1 VTIFDIS
8 RASAARTTGVIGMS
22 NRFGSGFPLSALC
35 AAVAI
40 VAAAPVMA
48 QNTTSAIGGRVTTA
62 DGKPVAGAT
71 VTILHRESGSTNT
84 LVTDAEGRYS
94 ARGLRVGGPYTVTTT
109 KGTDRSSQDD
119 IYLQLAESLNY
130 DIRLGSQ
137 ALATVVIT
145 GSAAANS
152 KFAAAS
158 GGAGTSLS
166 RQDLDA
172 YASIARNLQDYA
184 RQDPRLAQTDKE
196 RGEISAGGQ
205 NSRYNSITVDGV
217 RINDTFG
224 LEANNLPTIKQ
235 PISIDAIQSVQV
247 NISNYDVTQQ
257 GYTGAN
263 INAITKSG
271 TNEFKGSVYYVYR
284 DDEMGGRRFNR
295 TTGKQFDFLP
305 YTEDTKGVTLGGPII
320 KDKLFFFAAYEE
332 LKSNRAQ
339 PEFGPI
345 GSSLT
350 NVAISQTA
358 ITQAAQIAKEKYGL
372 DIGTPNGPAPV
383 TVKDALLKL
392 DWNISENHRA
402 NIRYAKTDQGETNY
416 GTYSAT
422 GLNLTSWWWNQKK
435 TIETVVGQWF
445 ADWTPNF
452 STELKLSNRDYNSI
466 PQNTVNAPAIGL
478 QFTGAAPAGSP
489 AGVNTGSRF
498 LNFGTEL
505 SRQFNVLDTKTFDGY
520 FGANLVLGDHEIKA
534 GGDYSDNKVYNAFF
548 QNVNGNY
555 TFGCQNGWAYN
566 NVAGVAPGTVFS
578 NATGAIGC
586 STINAAQMEAAILEN
601 FSRGR
606 PNSYQV
612 QVPVAGG
619 TLDDG
624 IAKWSMANK
633 GVFLQ
638 DTWSVNSKLSLTF
651 GVRYDQISTGDRPKA
666 NTALAAAPV
675 AGAINGNLVTRA
687 QGGLGRD
694 NTVTADGKDLWQP
707 RFDFKYTLDAKAS
720 QKKQIRGGFGLFQG
734 AAANVWM
741 SNPYSNTGLATRVFG
756 CGGSFAACNGADGL
770 FNPDPTKQ
778 STNFGNAS
786 PAANVDLLDPSL
798 TQPSVWKFNLAFDAE
813 LPMGLVAGAELVHTK
828 VKNGVYYQHL
838 NLGAATRQGSDG
850 RDLYYTPA
858 AYNPLCWNSSG
869 SMQTTS
875 GTVCANS
882 ATSGGARNRALSNAS
897 FGNVLLAT
905 GTEKGGGNALTLSL
919 GSQAT
924 AGFNWQIAYTRTSA
938 TEVSPLTSSTSN
950 SNYNSRSIFNPNED
964 VAANSAYLVKDRFNA
979 SLNWSKA
986 FIGKYKTSVGVFYE
1000 GRKGKPYSWT
1010 YRNDL
1015 NGDGISGNDLMY
1027 IPKGF
1032 GSGEVVFLG
1041 DTATNKTNETLF
1053 WSIVDSNKALRDAK
1067 GGVVSR
1073 NSAFSPFV
1081 NSFDVRVSQEIPG
1094 FMSGHKGI
1102 LSLDI
1107 LNFGNLVNNRWG
1119 RTNEMAFASAGGQR
1133 RTFVNYVGL
1142 DANGKYIYQVNPVV
1156 DDYTLRQTKGESQW
1170 AAQVTVKYEF

>member
-1 VTIFDIS
+1 
-8 RASAARTTGVIGMS
+8 MS

-40 VAAAPVMA
+40 VAAAPAMA
-48 QNTTSAIGGRVTTA
+48 QNTTAAIGGRVVTA

-71 VTILHRESGSTNT
+71 VTILHRESGSANT
-84 LVTDAEGRYS
+84 LVTDGEGRYS
-94 ARGLRVGGPYTVTTT
+94 ARGLRVGGPYSVTAV
-109 KGTDRSSQDD
+109 KGADKNSQDD
-119 IYLQLAESLNY
+119 IYLQLAESLNF
-130 DIRLGSQ
+130 DIRLGGQ
-137 ALATVVIT
+137 TLEAVVVT
-145 GSAAANS
+145 GSATANS
-152 KFAAAS
+152 KFAASS
-158 GGAGTSLS
+158 GGAGTNLG
-166 RQDLDA
+166 RQELDA

-271 TNEFKGSVYYVYR
+271 TNEFKGSLYYVYR

-295 TTGKQFDFLP
+295 TTGTSFEFLP
-305 YTEDTKGVTLGGPII
+305 YKEDTKGVTLGGPII

-339 PEFGPI
+339 PEFGPA
-345 GSSLT
+345 GGQLT

-358 ITQAAQIAKEKYGL
+358 IDSATKIAKDKYGM

-383 TVKDALLKL
+383 TVKDTLLKL

-402 NIRYAKTDQGETNY
+402 NVRYAKTDQAETNF

-478 QFTGAAPAGSP
+478 QFTGAAPAGSAP
-489 AGVNTGSRF
+489 GINTGSRF

-520 FGANLVLGDHEIKA
+520 FGANLVLGDHELKA

-555 TFGCQNGWAYN
+555 TFGCFN
-566 NVAGVAPGTVFS
+566 T
-578 NATGAIGC
+578 
-586 STINAAQMEAAILEN
+586 NAATPAADRYTTPGLTGNVTCSALTPALLEAAVLEN
-601 FSRGR
+601 FQRGR
-606 PNSYQV
+606 PTSYQV

-619 TLDDG
+619 TLDAG
-624 IAKWSMANK
+624 IAKWAMANK
-633 GVFLQ
+633 GLFLQ
-638 DTWSVNSKLSLTF
+638 DTWAVNSKLALTF
-651 GVRYDQISTGDRPKA
+651 GLRYDQITTGDRPQA
-666 NTALAAAPV
+666 NAAVAAAPI
-675 AGAINGNLVTRA
+675 AGSTNGNLVTRA
-687 QGGLGRD
+687 TGGLNRD
-694 NTVTADGKDLWQP
+694 NTITADGKDLVQP
-707 RFDFKYTLDAKAS
+707 RFDFKYTIDAKAD
-720 QKKQIRGGFGLFQG
+720 QKKQVRGGFGLFQG

-756 CGGSFAACNGADGL
+756 CGGSFSACPTSDGL

-778 STNFGNAS
+778 PTNFSNAS
-786 PAANVDLLDPSL
+786 PAANVDLLDSSL
-798 TQPSVWKFNLAFDAE
+798 TQPSVWKMNLAFDAE
-813 LPMGLVAGAELVHTK
+813 LPMGLVAGAEWVYTK
-828 VKNGVYYQHL
+828 VKNGIYYQHL
-838 NLGAATRQGSDG
+838 NLGNPTKTGSDG
-850 RDLYYTPA
+850 RELYYTPA
-858 AYNPLCWNSSG
+858 AYNPLCWSATG
-869 SMQTTS
+869 GIQTTA
-875 GTVCANS
+875 GTICANS
-882 ATSGGARNRALSNAS
+882 ATSGGARNRALSNSS
-897 FGNVLLAT
+897 FNNVLLAT
-905 GTEKGGGNALTLSL
+905 GTEKGGGNAITFSL
-919 GSQAT
+919 GNQAKS
-924 AGFNWQIAYTRTSA
+924 GLSWQVAYTRTSA

-950 SNYNSRSIFNPNED
+950 SNYNSRSVFNPNED
-964 VAANSAYLVKDRFNA
+964 VAANSAYLIKDRFNA

-986 FIGKYKTSVGVFYE
+986 FIGKYKTTVGLFYE

-1015 NGDGISGNDLMY
+1015 NGDGIAGNDLMY
-1027 IPKGF
+1027 VPTGP

-1041 DTATNKTNETLF
+1041 DTATNKNSENLF
-1053 WSIVDSNKALRDAK
+1053 WSIVDANKALRDAK
-1067 GGVVSR
+1067 GSVVSR

-1081 NSFDVRVSQEIPG
+1081 NSFDVRFSQELPG
-1094 FMSGHKGI
+1094 FTAKHKGVVT
-1102 LSLDI
+1102 LDI
-1107 LNFGNLVNNRWG
+1107 LNFGNLINNRWG

-1142 DANGKYIYQVNPVV
+1142 DPNGKYIYQVNPVV
-1156 DDYTLRQTKGESQW
+1156 DDYTLRQQKGESQW
-1170 AAQVTVKYEF
+1170 AMQITAKYEF